1 MLAGDRVSGTDADRH
16 EDISH
21 NGSSEFRGNADSAEM
36 ADLGR
41 VTHYRRSQRLVAT
54 AAERRKLRLILRVSL
69 LLVQPSLHLLKVQLV
84 CINSPSNMSFN
95 SSNMSPIHWGAS

>member
-21 NGSSEFRGNADSAEM
+21 NGSSGFGGNTDSAET

-41 VTHYRRSQRLVAT
+41 VLIDAQDHSAAWWTARLVAT
-54 AAERRKLRLILRVSL
+54 AAERRGRVRWLKKASAGRFT
-69 LLVQPSLHLLKVQLV
+69 QPDL
-84 CINSPSNMSFN
+84 
-95 SSNMSPIHWGAS
+95 